1 MGPSHAS
8 KVVQRIN
15 GGSNPNASLASEC
28 RAIVEAIGYT
38 LRNILQAGNKV
49 TDKMATIGAQRE
61 DDRRRLLSLLTRLRN
76 SWQED
81 KLGIICYPS

>member
-1 MGPSHAS
+1 M
-8 KVVQRIN
+8 QRIN
-15 GGSNPNASLASEC
+15 SRSNPNASLASEC

-38 LRNILQAGNKV
+38 LRNTLREGNKV
-49 TDKMATIGAQRE
+49 TDKMATIGAQQE
-61 DDRRRLLSLLTRLRN
+61 DDRRRLLSLLTRLSY